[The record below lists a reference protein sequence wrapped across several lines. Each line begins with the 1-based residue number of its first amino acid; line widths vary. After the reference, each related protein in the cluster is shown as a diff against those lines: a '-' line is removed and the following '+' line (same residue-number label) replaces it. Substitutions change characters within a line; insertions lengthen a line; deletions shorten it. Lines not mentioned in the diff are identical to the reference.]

1 MQHLKLH
8 VAIKRVK
15 KDAEVEEEDIFNKFF
30 TLETSD
36 FSKIFLN
43 RVIGKLES

>member
-8 VAIKRVK
+8 VVQLGRNVEVK
-15 KDAEVEEEDIFNKFF
+15 DGEDIFNKFF

-43 RVIGKLES
+43 QVIGKLES